1 MATMSPALAASPIVR
16 FTPDELAY
24 RGDGIPRDAS
34 GKPLP
39 WVWEYLTWVW
49 EYLTETQRR
58 QIEQERKEG
67 DRTCQ
72 CR

>member
-39 WVWEYLTWVW
+39 WVWEYLT
-49 EYLTETQRR
+49 ETQRR
-58 QIEQERKEG
+58 QLEQERKES
-67 DRTCQ
+67 DR
-72 CR
+72 

>member
-1 MATMSPALAASPIVR
+1 MAIMSPALSESPLVR

-39 WVWEYLTWVW
+39 WVWEYLT
-49 EYLTETQRR
+49 ETQRR
-58 QIEQERKEG
+58 QLEQERKEG
-67 DRTCQ
+67 DR
-72 CR
+72 

>member
-39 WVWEYLTWVW
+39 WVWEYLT
-49 EYLTETQRR
+49 ETQRR
-58 QIEQERKEG
+58 QLEQERKEG

>member
-16 FTPDELAY
+16 FTLDELTY

-39 WVWEYLTWVW
+39 WVWEYLT
-49 EYLTETQRR
+49 ETQRELL
-58 QIEQERKEG
+58 EQERKEH
-67 DRTCQ
+67 R
-72 CR
+72 

>member
-24 RGDGIPRDAS
+24 QGDGIPRDAS

-39 WVWEYLTWVW
+39 WVWEYLT
-49 EYLTETQRR
+49 ETQRR
-58 QIEQERKEG
+58 QLEQERKEG
-67 DRTCQ
+67 DR
-72 CR
+72 

>member
-16 FTPDELAY
+16 FTPEELAY

-39 WVWEYLTWVW
+39 WVWEYLT
-49 EYLTETQRR
+49 ETQRR
-58 QIEQERKEG
+58 QLEQERKEG
-67 DRTCQ
+67 DRT
-72 CR
+72 

>member
-24 RGDGIPRDAS
+24 QGDGIPRDAS

-39 WVWEYLTWVW
+39 WVWEYLT
-49 EYLTETQRR
+49 ETQRR
-58 QIEQERKEG
+58 QLEQERKEG

>member
-24 RGDGIPRDAS
+24 QGDGIPRDAS

-39 WVWEYLTWVW
+39 WVWEYLT
-49 EYLTETQRR
+49 ETQRR
-58 QIEQERKEG
+58 QLEQERKEA
-67 DRTCQ
+67 DR
-72 CR
+72 

>member
-39 WVWEYLTWVW
+39 WVWEYLT
-49 EYLTETQRR
+49 ETQRR
-58 QIEQERKEG
+58 QLEQERKEG
-67 DRTCQ
+67 DR
-72 CR
+72 

>member
-1 MATMSPALAASPIVR
+1 MATMSPALAASPLVR

-39 WVWEYLTWVW
+39 WVWEYLT
-49 EYLTETQRR
+49 ETQRR
-58 QIEQERKEG
+58 QLEQERKEG
-67 DRTCQ
+67 DR
-72 CR
+72 

>member
-1 MATMSPALAASPIVR
+1 MATMSQALAASPIVR

-39 WVWEYLTWVW
+39 WVWEYLT
-49 EYLTETQRR
+49 ETQRR
-58 QIEQERKEG
+58 QLEQERKEA
-67 DRTCQ
+67 DR
-72 CR
+72 

>member
-39 WVWEYLTWVW
+39 WVWEYLT
-49 EYLTETQRR
+49 EAQRR
-58 QIEQERKEG
+58 QLEQERKEA
-67 DRTCQ
+67 DR
-72 CR
+72 

>member
-1 MATMSPALAASPIVR
+1 MAIMSPALAASPLAR

-39 WVWEYLTWVW
+39 WVWEYLT
-49 EYLTETQRR
+49 ETQRR
-58 QIEQERKEG
+58 QLEQERKEA
-67 DRTCQ
+67 DR
-72 CR
+72 

>member
-1 MATMSPALAASPIVR
+1 MTDISQALAASPIVR

-39 WVWEYLTWVW
+39 WVWDFLTA
-49 EYLTETQRR
+49 TQRAR
-58 QIEQERKEG
+58 LEQERKEG
-67 DRTCQ
+67 DR
-72 CR
+72 

>member
-24 RGDGIPRDAS
+24 QGDGIPRDAS

-39 WVWEYLTWVW
+39 WVWDFYDTLTV
-49 EYLTETQRR
+49 TQRNQLGQER
-58 QIEQERKEG
+58 NQLGQERKE
-67 DRTCQ
+67 R
-72 CR
+72 

>member
-24 RGDGIPRDAS
+24 TSGDPIPRDAS

-39 WVWEYLTWVW
+39 WVWEYLT
-49 EYLTETQRR
+49 ETQRR
-58 QIEQERKEG
+58 QLEQERKEA
-67 DRTCQ
+67 DR
-72 CR
+72 

>member
-16 FTPDELAY
+16 FTPEELAY

-39 WVWEYLTWVW
+39 WVWEYLT
-49 EYLTETQRR
+49 ETQRR
-58 QIEQERKEG
+58 QLEQERKEA
-67 DRTCQ
+67 DR
-72 CR
+72 

>member
-39 WVWEYLTWVW
+39 WVWEYLT
-49 EYLTETQRR
+49 ETHRR
-58 QIEQERKEG
+58 QLEQERKEG
-67 DRTCQ
+67 DR
-72 CR
+72 

>member
-1 MATMSPALAASPIVR
+1 MATMSPALAASPLVR

-39 WVWEYLTWVW
+39 WVWEYLT
-49 EYLTETQRR
+49 ETQRR
-58 QIEQERKEG
+58 QLEQERKEG

>member
-1 MATMSPALAASPIVR
+1 MATMSPSLAASPIVR

-39 WVWEYLTWVW
+39 WVWEYLT
-49 EYLTETQRR
+49 ETQRR
-58 QIEQERKEG
+58 QLEQERKEG